1 MLIPLVSISCAAF
14 KQSSHIQSVIE
25 LIFATLF
32 SALQLFFFFIGW
44 ICRLIWNYWCI
55 DYFPIHC
62 FNWQSVP
69 KLWKMWNCQCRALHS
84 VCNWLILVT
93 RLIQSVWNVWTIQW
107 QSYQSIQSN
116 DVKINSFLLEGI
128 FTRVSSKTKHQVS
141 KLLCSQIHNGIEQI
155 RNYQKLLLLWWWF
168 FFPSLIIDSSS
179 MALNGSD
186 ESTWSNDRKI
196 NLAALDQ
203 SSFACVYV
211 AYVFKTNTEA
221 FRVIIQVEM

>member
-168 FFPSLIIDSSS
+168 FSPLWLSIAPQWLWMVVMNRLGVTTGKSIWLHWTKV
-179 MALNGSD
+179 ALRAF
-186 ESTWSNDRKI
+186 TWLMFSRRTQKH
-196 NLAALDQ
+196 
-203 SSFACVYV
+203 S
-211 AYVFKTNTEA
+211 E
-221 FRVIIQVEM
+221 